1 MRFRRYGRFAFQDTP
16 RRRAAVLR
24 KQAAERAGLPLFAE
38 QIAAEQPA
46 VDVVMADRRARWDA
60 RETAERQRRAALWRK
75 GRARMR
81 QYPAAV
87 RARLLDY
94 WNRHRWLPG
103 DPVYFLDMMH
113 MHDTGQLNLD
123 APGVLTTA
131 AFAE

>member
-24 KQAAERAGLPLFAE
+24 KQAAERAALPLFAE

-46 VDVVMADRRARWDA
+46 VDAVMADRHARWDA
-60 RETAERQRRAALWRK
+60 RETAERQRRAALWCK
-75 GRARMR
+75 GRARMH
-81 QYPAAV
+81 QYPAVV

-123 APGVLTTA
+123 APGVLT
-131 AFAE
+131 AESFTG